1 MLTKKKKLSKKEIK
15 EDKLVSFYY
24 KAYGFIDENKTRV
37 IIYAGALV
45 VLIVAAVLYVN
56 YRSQQN
62 QLASFELSKVMPVYD
77 QGSYLEAIEG
87 KQGSDVMGLKK
98 IVSEYGSTE
107 AGETAKIYLANSYN
121 RLGKTDD
128 ALKYYEDYDGDI
140 SIFKATA
147 LAGQAGYYESQK
159 DYAKAADLYK
169 KAARVSENNVLNPD
183 YLLYAGIDYLNAE
196 KEEDAKQMFDSIK
209 KNYESSP
216 AAREASRYMAQVD

>member
-24 KAYGFIDENKTRV
+24 KAYGFFDENKTRV

-56 YRSQQN
+56 YRNQQN

-87 KQGSDVMGLKK
+87 KAGSDVMGLKK
-98 IVSEYGSTE
+98 IVAEYGSTE

-121 RLGKTDD
+121 RLGKSDE
-128 ALKYYEDYDGDI
+128 ALKYYESYDGNI
-140 SIFKATA
+140 SIFKAAA
-147 LAGQAGYYESQK
+147 LAGEAGYYESNKQ
-159 DYAKAADLYK
+159 YEKAADLYK
-169 KAARVSENNVLNPD
+169 KAAHVSENNVLNPD
-183 YLLYAGIDYLNAE
+183 YLLYAGIDYLNAD
-196 KEEDAKQMFDSIK
+196 KQEDAKQMFDSIK

-216 AAREASRYMAQVD
+216 ASMQVNRYLAQVD